1 MSENNQKNKNGSK
14 KNNGKS
20 LIIYAVIA
28 FLFVYALTTAKDMLM
43 NEEISYN
50 EFIQMVE
57 NKEVEKVNVDGTALV
72 ITPTENSDKKG
83 KILYTGNANNPD
95 LIKLLYDNNVQ
106 YYPQITKQQSVF
118 MDFILINV
126 LPIILMFF
134 ALRFIFGKMSKR
146 I

>member
-83 KILYTGNANNPD
+83 KILYTGNANN
-95 LIKLLYDNNVQ
+95 
-106 YYPQITKQQSVF
+106 QI
-118 MDFILINV
+118 
-126 LPIILMFF
+126 
-134 ALRFIFGKMSKR
+134 
-146 I
+146 